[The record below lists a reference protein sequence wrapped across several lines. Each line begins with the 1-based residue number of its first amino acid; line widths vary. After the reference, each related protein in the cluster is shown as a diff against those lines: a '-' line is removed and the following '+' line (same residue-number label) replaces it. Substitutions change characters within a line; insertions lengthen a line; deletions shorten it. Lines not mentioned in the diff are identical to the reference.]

1 MELESGLNLVWLF
14 TQLLLENKKIKTT
27 ALKSSQLDIL
37 LKVWLH
43 LPHPVNHLLMIYTKT
58 TKKLLKIVLKSPLFS
73 NIIINYKQD

>member
-1 MELESGLNLVWLF
+1 MTVCREIGMELESGLNLVWLF

-43 LPHPVNHLLMIYTKT
+43 LLHPVNHLLMIYTQKQQ
-58 TKKLLKIVLKSPLFS
+58 K
-73 NIIINYKQD
+73 NYSK

>member
-1 MELESGLNLVWLF
+1 MTVCREIGMELESGLNLVWLF

-43 LPHPVNHLLMIYTKT
+43 LPHPVNHLLIIYRQKQQ
-58 TKKLLKIVLKSPLFS
+58 KIT
-73 NIIINYKQD
+73 QDST